1 MGWKASDEEMLEF
14 IRRANLDAFWDRS
27 RNTVSSNLSDAWRM
41 ETLGKR
47 LGMGPMAPPMG
58 PFPLKDIMGMRFAI
72 AILDRS
78 LGAGQ
83 NEEFVQWATFR
94 KTRSTVT
101 NISQAGLEGLTDSI
115 GAYERKRMWIS
126 NVATH
131 QFWFTRFMG
140 GLHKRVGELKKQDEP
155 LSIDVVKAA
164 EAILEIEWSKAV
176 KPDQRKR
183 VAEMGVWYIAGFC
196 SGLRG
201 EEMILIERAGTV
213 NSLVHLDDAEPWF
226 KLVVSGPTKGNQL
239 SGSKFAVPIVGTTSG
254 SHLKPGKWVKR
265 LATILQNEKSKS
277 ARLFTRRLNPPKLF
291 EFEEDFFRVLEKI
304 QATTEF
310 IPSDAIVT
318 ELYGILR
325 SSRRGVTTHARN
337 MGVDEKLLHVF
348 NRWRQEMHAA
358 GGVANLDMADTYS
371 KLDMLV
377 PMLLN
382 FARPL

>member
-1 MGWKASDEEMLEF
+1 
-14 IRRANLDAFWDRS
+14 
-27 RNTVSSNLSDAWRM
+27 
-41 ETLGKR
+41 
-47 LGMGPMAPPMG
+47 
-58 PFPLKDIMGMRFAI
+58 
-72 AILDRS
+72 
-78 LGAGQ
+78 
-83 NEEFVQWATFR
+83 
-94 KTRSTVT
+94 
-101 NISQAGLEGLTDSI
+101 
-115 GAYERKRMWIS
+115 
-126 NVATH
+126 
-131 QFWFTRFMG
+131 MG
-140 GLHKRVGELKKQDEP
+140 GLHKRVGELKTQDEP
-155 LSIDVVKAA
+155 LSIDVMKAV
-164 EAILEIEWSKAV
+164 EAILEIEWSNAI
-176 KPDQRKR
+176 KPEQHKR
-183 VAEMGVWYIAGFC
+183 VAEMGVWYVAGFC

-201 EEMILIERAGTV
+201 EEMILIERAGTI
-213 NSLVHLDDAEPWF
+213 NSLVHLNDPEPWF
-226 KLVVSGPTKGNQL
+226 KLVVSGPTKGSQL

-265 LATILQNEKSKS
+265 LGTILQEEGSKN

-291 EFEEDFFRVLEKI
+291 EFEEDFFRVLEKV

-310 IPSDAIVT
+310 ISSNAVVT
-318 ELYGILR
+318 KLFGILR